1 MKTSNKVTSAKSKS
15 NKIKF
20 YESDGE
26 CTQKI
31 IVNKTKGT
39 IKVKADAGYYGWL
52 VGEVLAK
59 LKDDGN
65 GVTVEL
71 VDMDSSIYLDYA
83 QLDYLRKLL
92 NAWEDHI
99 CYKND
104 E

>member
-1 MKTSNKVTSAKSKS
+1 MSNT
-15 NKIKF
+15 KIKF

-31 IVNKTKGT
+31 IVNTTKQT
-39 IKVKADAGYYGWL
+39 IKVKADTGYHHWW
-52 VGEVLAK
+52 VGADLAK

-71 VDMDSSIYLDYA
+71 TDMDDSLYLDYS

-92 NAWEDHI
+92 NAWEDYF
-99 CYKND
+99 CYKPI
-104 E
+104 

>member
-1 MKTSNKVTSAKSKS
+1 MSNS

-39 IKVKADAGYYGWL
+39 IKVKADAGYQGWWK
-52 VGEVLAK
+52 GSTLAK

-65 GVTVEL
+65 GVKVEL
-71 VDMDSSIYLDYA
+71 VDMPDEIYLDYD

-92 NAWEDHI
+92 NAWDKYI
-99 CYKND
+99 CYKP
-104 E
+104 ESM